1 MSDQDKDTSS
11 RPKLATAAVTGGGG
25 VSASLSRAAQLSHIS
40 TLSSIALQRSQFGLR
55 FGFGLD
61 GLSYDGRRDLYQSM
75 GFSRFLTPQMH
86 YSRFR
91 RGGIA
96 HSIVTAYPNATW
108 SGGADIIEDQDAE
121 DYTPW
126 ESDVLALFKKFSL
139 WNRILRADILAQISG
154 YSVILIGAPGLM
166 GTELPQMRSI
176 NDIKYFSCLPSD
188 RARIASIDQNPES
201 ERFGL
206 PEFYTCYLGTP
217 NYSQVSNTM
226 YAGNNLGGT
235 VVKRV
240 HHSRII
246 HIAEGLLEDEIFGI
260 LRLEACWNLLDTADK
275 IAHGGGEAAFRRM
288 DPGTVISLPPD
299 ALLADGE
306 EAAMTAEAEDFYN
319 GISRTMQLRGGAE
332 ITLLQAKAENFGP
345 NIKAIVELISGT
357 TRIPQRIFFGSER
370 GELASSQDSD
380 NWEARKGER
389 RKEYAVPII
398 LYPLLGRLMDYGA
411 LPTIDEFHVTW
422 PDIEELDEK
431 DKSIV
436 TSNLAL
442 ANRNQKLAG
451 GKLILTGDEIRSKV
465 WNMEPIEIDP
475 EKDLAPIP
483 ESVADPNAASGAP
496 KLDAK
501 GNPLPAQQPAA
512 DKPGQPVAKAAAADD
527 NFLKWQ
533 QEWAPH
539 YDQLFR
545 NLAPLPLH
553 SEEIGAGTK
562 KKIVIVGGP
571 RRGKSTLARN
581 LRLADAIP
589 TYCTDPLSLVK
600 DPEPDVTYLP
610 EEYAGKWSESSQYVA
625 DEWLAKLD
633 GPYCLEGVATARA
646 LRKYEQS
653 VDGDPAK
660 LSELQVVVLT
670 EARVPGLLQGQ
681 ESMAKG
687 VDTVWQQIAGSF
699 PDAHYVMQAGQISDP
714 VKVKAA
720 SKVSKK
726 VKPVKGN
733 GYTGVKV
740 AVKHYPARPDAYF
753 KRLGG

>member
-1 MSDQDKDTSS
+1 MD
-11 RPKLATAAVTGGGG
+11 AGG
-25 VSASLSRAAQLSHIS
+25 VSSASQSSQLSRIS

-61 GLSYDGRRDLYQSM
+61 GISFDGRRDLYQSL
-75 GFSRFLTPQMH
+75 GFARFLTPQMH

-96 HSIVTAYPNATW
+96 HSIITAYPNATW
-108 SGGADIIEDQDAE
+108 SGGADIIEDHDAE

-166 GTELPQMRSI
+166 DTELPQMKSI
-176 NDIKYFSCLPSD
+176 SDIRYFSCLPSD
-188 RARIASIDQNPES
+188 RARITSIDQNPES

-206 PEFYTCYLGTP
+206 PDYYTCYLGTP

-246 HIAEGLLEDEIFGI
+246 HVAEGLLEDEIFGI
-260 LRLEACWNLLDTADK
+260 PRLEAVWNLLDSLDK
-275 IAHGGGEAAFRRM
+275 LTHGGAEAGFRRM
-288 DPGTVISLPPD
+288 DPGTVISLPSD
-299 ALLADGE
+299 ALLGEGE

-319 GISRTMQLRGGAE
+319 GISRTMQLKGGAE

-345 NIKAIVELISGT
+345 NTAAVIDQISGC
-357 TRIPQRIFFGSER
+357 TRIPKRIFTGSER

-398 LYPLLGRLMDYGA
+398 LHPLLGRLMDYGA
-411 LPTIDEFHVTW
+411 LPLIDEFHVTW

-431 DKSIV
+431 DKSLV
-436 TSNLAL
+436 TNNLAL
-442 ANRNQKLAG
+442 ANSNQKKAG

-465 WNMEPIEIDP
+465 WGMEPIEIDE
-475 EKDLAPIP
+475 EKDLAPVP
-483 ESVADPNAASGAP
+483 ESTPVVLDPNAP

-501 GNPLPAQQPAA
+501 GDPVPPAA
-512 DKPGQPVAKAAAADD
+512 TAPETAPENKPGQPVAKAAAEGSD
-527 NFLKWQ
+527 N
-533 QEWAPH
+533 ET
-539 YDQLFR
+539 FR

-553 SEEIGAGTK
+553 SEEIGVGTK

-581 LRLADAIP
+581 LRLANAIP

-610 EEYAGKWSESSQYVA
+610 EEYADKWSESSQYVA

-633 GPYCLEGVATARA
+633 APYCLEGVATARA

-653 VDGDPAK
+653 VDGDPVK

-699 PDAHYVMQAGQISDP
+699 PDAHYVMQAAVQSAERA
-714 VKVKAA
+714 VAA
-720 SKVSKK
+720 PAKIKSAIRAAKLA
-726 VKPVKGN
+726 KGN
-733 GYTGVKV
+733 GYKGVKV
-740 AVKHYPARPDAYF
+740 AVKYYPARPDAYF
-753 KRLGG
+753 KRLGS